1 MFNSL
6 VEFLKRT
13 FRKFSYA
20 FRGFILSLKEEK
32 SLVVHTIFG
41 IIALVISAI
50 LQLSPIKWAIIIFL
64 IGLVISSE
72 LMNTAIENVVDMVS
86 FKFNFNAKKIKDVSA
101 AATLILAITAIIIG
115 LLIFIPQIVLF
126 AQNGY
131 GYNGWK

>member
-1 MFNSL
+1 MFSSFI
-6 VEFLKRT
+6 EFLKRT

-20 FRGFILSLKEEK
+20 VRGFVLSLKEEK
-32 SLVVHTIFG
+32 SLVVHSIFG
-41 IIALVISAI
+41 IITLIVSAI

-101 AATLILAITAIIIG
+101 AATLVLAITAIIIG

>member
-1 MFNSL
+1 MFSSFI
-6 VEFLKRT
+6 EFLRRT

-20 FRGFILSLKEEK
+20 VRGFVLSLKEEK
-32 SLVVHTIFG
+32 SLVIHSIFG
-41 IIALVISAI
+41 IITLIISAV

-101 AATLILAITAIIIG
+101 AATLVLAITAIIIG

>member
-1 MFNSL
+1 MFNSFI
-6 VEFLKRT
+6 EFLKRT

-20 FRGFILSLKEEK
+20 IRGFVLSLKEEK
-32 SLVVHTIFG
+32 SLVIHSIFG
-41 IIALVISAI
+41 IITLVVSAV
-50 LQLSPIKWAIIIFL
+50 LQLSPIKWAIIVFL

-101 AATLILAITAIIIG
+101 AATLVLAITAIIIG
-115 LLIFIPQIVLF
+115 LLIFIPQIILF

>member
-1 MFNSL
+1 MFSSFI
-6 VEFLKRT
+6 EFLKRT

-20 FRGFILSLKEEK
+20 VRGFVLSLKEEK
-32 SLVVHTIFG
+32 SLVVHSIFG
-41 IIALVISAI
+41 IITLIVSAI

-64 IGLVISSE
+64 IGLIISSE

-101 AATLILAITAIIIG
+101 AATLVLAITAIIIG